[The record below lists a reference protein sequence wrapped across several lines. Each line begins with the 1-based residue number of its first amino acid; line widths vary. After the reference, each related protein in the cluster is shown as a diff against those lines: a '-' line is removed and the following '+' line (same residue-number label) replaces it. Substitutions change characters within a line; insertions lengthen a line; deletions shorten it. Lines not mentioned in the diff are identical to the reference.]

1 MEDAVDEAAGSSLRN
16 VNEDMQRMLG
26 VLGTAE
32 AREAAARG
40 GGGKRAEAARML
52 AEARVRQRA
61 GGKAGTGGAAAAAA
75 GAGGGGGAASQAAAA
90 GAAAGGDGEGD
101 WRLRGPGR
109 QSGLPAFKPGAVTWD
124 TEDHTVEERKAKKK
138 GGKGAAAAAAGGS
151 SSNGSKQSPKEWYEA
166 RHAKYIT
173 SHLTTGAMSRG
184 FTSTVAG
191 SVVKNERQMVR
202 QQRRPTKKGYARLH
216 TSLGDLNVELHCD
229 LVPQTCENWLALARM
244 GYYDG
249 NIFHRSIKNFM
260 IQVQGGEGCTGSRR
274 RG

>member
-1 MEDAVDEAAGSSLRN
+1 
-16 VNEDMQRMLG
+16 
-26 VLGTAE
+26 
-32 AREAAARG
+32 
-40 GGGKRAEAARML
+40 ML
-52 AEARVRQRA
+52 AEARVRQQP
-61 GGKAGTGGAAAAAA
+61 KAGSNAGQKAA
-75 GAGGGGGAASQAAAA
+75 AGGGGGGGGGVASQAAAA
-90 GAAAGGDGEGD
+90 AGESGEGD

-124 TEDHTVEERKAKKK
+124 TEDHTLEEGKKKKK
-138 GGKGAAAAAAGGS
+138 GGKSGTTGAAAAGQG
-151 SSNGSKQSPKEWYEA
+151 SSNGTKQSPKEWYEA

-202 QQRRPTKKGYARLH
+202 QQRRPAKKGYARLH
-216 TSLGDLNVELHCD
+216 SSLGDLNVELHCD

-244 GYYDG
+244 GYYNG

-260 IQVQGGEGCTGSRR
+260 IQVGEGWGQSGIGSNVVLCPSAAEEK
-274 RG
+274 